1 MADNYIR
8 LKQIYKPDI
17 SGYVLDVVS
26 GTPTVYFGGN
36 IAASGNIYSGP
47 PKTKDLGTSTIP
59 FRKLYISSGD
69 VDGGIYFDDGHG
81 GYKQVEVS
89 GNHRRYLSM
98 ANLLQL
104 ILLLLRDQ

>member
-36 IAASGNIYSGP
+36 IAASGNIY
-47 PKTKDLGTSTIP
+47 
-59 FRKLYISSGD
+59 
-69 VDGGIYFDDGHG
+69 
-81 GYKQVEVS
+81 
-89 GNHRRYLSM
+89 
-98 ANLLQL
+98 
-104 ILLLLRDQ
+104 